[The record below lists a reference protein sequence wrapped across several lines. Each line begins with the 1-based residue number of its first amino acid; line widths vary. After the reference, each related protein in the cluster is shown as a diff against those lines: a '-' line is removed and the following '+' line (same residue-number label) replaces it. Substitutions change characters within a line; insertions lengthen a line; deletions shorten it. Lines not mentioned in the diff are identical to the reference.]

1 MELIRR
7 YGEFVEPLNEE
18 ERKAQEDSRTR
29 KFIISTNARDRH
41 GTVLNPKKWN
51 LKNYKKNPIVG
62 YAHDLYGDMCS
73 ASDPDRVIGKGKVYL
88 EDGNLMGEVTFEP
101 AEINEFADKILK
113 KVDFGTL
120 RATSVGF
127 YETGK
132 GKYGKEK
139 EAEGEENET
148 FYYAGQELL
157 EFSIVNIPSN
167 PEAVKRSMPKRIR
180 SFLEQEIGEKL
191 SWDEIERL
199 TVKGVLNI
207 FKGIKPEKSILDEPD
222 DDLELTKIKFE
233 HNIKTKNHEYKN

>member
-1 MELIRR
+1 MEIVKR

-29 KFIISTNARDRH
+29 KFIISTSAKDRH
-41 GTVLNPKKWN
+41 GTVLNHKKWN
-51 LKNYKKNPIVG
+51 LKNYKKNPVVG
-62 YAHDLYGDMCS
+62 YAHDIYGDMCNS
-73 ASDPDRVIGKGKVYL
+73 ADPDKIIGKGKVYL
-88 EDGNLMGEVTFEP
+88 EGDNLMGEVIFEP
-101 AEINEFADKILK
+101 ADINEFAEKILK

-127 YETGK
+127 YPEGK

-139 EAEGEENET
+139 EAEGEDNET

-167 PEAVKRSMPKRIR
+167 PEAVKRLMPQRIR
-180 SFLEQEIGEKL
+180 EFLKQEIGDNL
-191 SWDEIERL
+191 SWEQIEKL

-207 FKGIKPEKSILDEPD
+207 FRGIKPDKKNLS
-222 DDLELTKIKFE
+222 DDLELEKVKFE
-233 HNIKTKNHEYKN
+233 FKLKSKNYDY